1 MFHGGV
7 GMEFVELFWKASI
20 EDLKRGYSLIERNY
34 VCHYCGMG
42 FEEGVV
48 YTVNGIFFDA
58 KKAVEEH
65 IKSVHGSVFESMM
78 ARERKH
84 TGLTELQSEL
94 MSGFFSGLD
103 DGEIARKMNI
113 NRSTVRNHRFRLKEK
128 ARQAK
133 IFLVL
138 FELMEE
144 KIKEEDR
151 MIGVHRGATM
161 IDDRYAITETER
173 EEKIKKFF
181 EEDGILKRF
190 PKKEKDKLIVLMKIA
205 GDFASN
211 RIYSEKE
218 VNEILKRY
226 YEDYVLLRRYLIE
239 YGFIIRK
246 PDGSSYWSIF

>member
-1 MFHGGV
+1 
-7 GMEFVELFWKASI
+7 MESVELFWKASI

-58 KKAVEEH
+58 KKAIEEH